1 MSTIYDNM
9 GNGSEDKS
17 ALDEVFGRSANKYE
31 EPVVIK
37 NAGPEMPVQEVI
49 ETSPSDLREYRQQI
63 DTAKK
68 ALNLVDD
75 VVLKSYLKRLDSMDI
90 ASMPEA
96 EGVDSCIVLFK
107 INRMVYEED
116 EFATDKFISAI
127 SSMSF
132 ADCSV
137 FLVIDGYRDKTDF
150 YLGVKN
156 NDPKRTT
163 ASVADTFKSSLVGQ
177 FPGIDIEDCSIVEK
191 GKKSSLQEQV
201 LRRISNASSLSSYVG
216 IPAFKDEDGKYDN
229 KNYVQGTEKLAQ
241 AMQGK
246 RYTAIILASNLTT
259 DVVTEIRNGYETIY
273 SQLSPMSTQQLAYS
287 TNESLANA
295 INRSKGVT
303 QGKTKTQTIGE
314 SYTNGTSNSHS
325 KSDSETK
332 KSKIAVGSSVLGG
345 FLAAVGTGLRITDA
359 GAAIGLPLMAAGGA
373 MSAFGAAGK
382 SKTSGTTDTY
392 GTSQSDTENRSMSD
406 AESHSETF
414 TDSLGKTATIGSSK
428 NYTLTIHNKHIE
440 ELMKRIDQEL
450 ERISMSESTG
460 LWSVASYFFSYDNDF
475 ASAESASTIFKS
487 IMQGEESGVETSAI
501 NSWIDNSQKMKMLT
515 NSVCHLSHPVFR
527 NNLTVN
533 GENIKVENSSLLSS
547 KELAMLL
554 SLPHK
559 SVPGFPV
566 VEHVS
571 LAKEVIRNNESLM
584 KREVS
589 LGCIFDLGKAYTENR
604 VKLDVKS
611 LTQHVF
617 VTGSTGCGKS
627 ETIYKLINET
637 KQVGTKFLVIEP
649 AKGEYKNVFG
659 DVNVFGTNPLIM
671 PLLRINP
678 FSFPAGVHVLEHIDR
693 LTEIFNVCWPM
704 YSAMPAVLKK
714 AMLDAYESCGWDLR
728 LSVNRLS
735 QGEDVYPSFLD
746 LFLSLEKVITESAY
760 SEEVKSNYSGAL
772 LTRVESLTNG
782 LNGEIFSVNELSN
795 MVLFDENCI
804 IDLSRVGSQET
815 KSLIMGILIMRLSE
829 YRMTGANTPNS
840 ALKHLTVLEEAHN
853 ILKRVSTEQSQEGS
867 NMAGKSV
874 EMITNAIA
882 EMRTYG
888 EGFVIVDQSPTS
900 VDKAAI
906 KNTNTKIVMRLPD
919 EDDRKVSGKAAGMN
933 DKQIDEIAKLP
944 TGVAV
949 VYQNDWVSPVLCKID
964 RMEDSRVI
972 FNEQKDSILEL
983 NSENDIKNIIE
994 FLLAG
999 QTENTQK
1006 AFDVIQI
1013 EKSVRAFYMP
1023 SKVRMALLDTIE
1035 EYKRNNNTSLWN
1047 SVSIYD
1053 LSSLLTDLLGIRKEF
1068 GKCVKQYYQSKE
1080 LNKKLTDLVK
1090 TRVPLD
1096 YVSCRY
1102 CLKCLFADFSLH
1114 SSANKKMAEEWLIN
1128 NSKWLNLIFDKD
1140 EYGI

>member
-68 ALNLVDD
+68 TLNLVDD

-96 EGVDSCIVLFK
+96 EGVDSSIVLFK

-163 ASVADTFKSSLVGQ
+163 ASVADTFKSSLMGQ

-303 QGKTKTQTIGE
+303 QGKTKTHTIGE
-314 SYTNGTSNSHS
+314 SHTNGTSNSHS

-345 FLAAVGTGLRITDA
+345 GLAAVGTGLTITGA
-359 GAAIGLPLMAAGGA
+359 GAAIGLPLMAACGA
-373 MSAFGAAGK
+373 MSAVGAAGK

-515 NSVCHLSHPVFR
+515 NSVCHLSHPVFW

-678 FSFPAGVHVLEHIDR
+678 FSFPTGVHVLEHIDR

-735 QGEDVYPSFLD
+735 RGEDVYPSFLD

-964 RMEDSRVI
+964 RMENSRVI

-983 NSENDIKNIIE
+983 NSENDINYIIE

-1006 AFDVIQI
+1006 AFDIIQI
-1013 EKSVRAFYMP
+1013 EKSVRAFNMP

-1035 EYKRNNNTSLWN
+1035 EYKKNNYISLWN

-1068 GKCVKQYYQSKE
+1068 EKCVRQYCQSKE

-1128 NSKWLNLIFDKD
+1128 NSK
-1140 EYGI
+1140 

>member
-17 ALDEVFGRSANKYE
+17 ALDEVFGRSADKYE
-31 EPVVIK
+31 EIK
-37 NAGPEMPVQEVI
+37 NAGSEMPVQQVI

-63 DTAKK
+63 DTAKN

-90 ASMPEA
+90 VSMPKA
-96 EGVDSCIVLFK
+96 EGVDYSIVLFK

-163 ASVADTFKSSLVGQ
+163 ASVADTFKSSLVEQ
-177 FPGIDIEDCSIVEK
+177 FPGIDIDDCSIVEK

-273 SQLSPMSTQQLAYS
+273 SQLSPMATQQLAYS

-303 QGKTKTQTIGE
+303 QGKTKTHTIGE
-314 SYTNGTSNSHS
+314 SHTNGTSSSHS

-332 KSKIAVGSSVLGG
+332 KSKTAVCCSVLGG
-345 FLAAVGTGLRITDA
+345 VLSAVGFGLMSTDA
-359 GAAIGLPLMAAGGA
+359 GAAIGMPLMAAGGA
-373 MSAFGAAGK
+373 MSAVGAAGK
-382 SKTSGTTDTY
+382 SKTTGTTDTY

-475 ASAESASTIFKS
+475 ASAESAATIFKS

-571 LAKEVIRNNESLM
+571 LAKEVIRNNESVI

-589 LGCIFDLGKAYTENR
+589 LGCIFDLGKAYTENH

-637 KQVGTKFLVIEP
+637 KQVGAKFLVIEP

-678 FSFPAGVHVLEHIDR
+678 FSFPTGVHVLEHIDR

-728 LSVNRLS
+728 LSINRLS
-735 QGEDVYPSFLD
+735 RGEDVYPSFLD

-983 NSENDIKNIIE
+983 NSKNDIKNIIE

-1006 AFDVIQI
+1006 AFDIIQI
-1013 EKSVRAFYMP
+1013 EKSVRAFNMP

-1035 EYKRNNNTSLWN
+1035 EYKKNNHISLWN

-1068 GKCVKQYYQSKE
+1068 EKCVRQYCQSKE

-1128 NSKWLNLIFDKD
+1128 NSK
-1140 EYGI
+1140 

>member
-1 MSTIYDNM
+1 
-9 GNGSEDKS
+9 
-17 ALDEVFGRSANKYE
+17 
-31 EPVVIK
+31 
-37 NAGPEMPVQEVI
+37 
-49 ETSPSDLREYRQQI
+49 
-63 DTAKK
+63 
-68 ALNLVDD
+68 
-75 VVLKSYLKRLDSMDI
+75 
-90 ASMPEA
+90 
-96 EGVDSCIVLFK
+96 
-107 INRMVYEED
+107 
-116 EFATDKFISAI
+116 
-127 SSMSF
+127 
-132 ADCSV
+132 
-137 FLVIDGYRDKTDF
+137 
-150 YLGVKN
+150 
-156 NDPKRTT
+156 
-163 ASVADTFKSSLVGQ
+163 
-177 FPGIDIEDCSIVEK
+177 
-191 GKKSSLQEQV
+191 
-201 LRRISNASSLSSYVG
+201 
-216 IPAFKDEDGKYDN
+216 
-229 KNYVQGTEKLAQ
+229 
-241 AMQGK
+241 
-246 RYTAIILASNLTT
+246 
-259 DVVTEIRNGYETIY
+259 
-273 SQLSPMSTQQLAYS
+273 
-287 TNESLANA
+287 
-295 INRSKGVT
+295 
-303 QGKTKTQTIGE
+303 
-314 SYTNGTSNSHS
+314 
-325 KSDSETK
+325 
-332 KSKIAVGSSVLGG
+332 
-345 FLAAVGTGLRITDA
+345 
-359 GAAIGLPLMAAGGA
+359 
-373 MSAFGAAGK
+373 
-382 SKTSGTTDTY
+382 
-392 GTSQSDTENRSMSD
+392 MSD

-515 NSVCHLSHPVFR
+515 NSVCRLSHPVFT

-533 GENIKVENSSLLSS
+533 GESIMVENSSLLSS

-571 LAKEVIRNNESLM
+571 LAKEVIRNNESVM

-589 LGCIFDLGKAYTENR
+589 LGCIFDLGKVHTENH

-627 ETIYKLINET
+627 ETIYKLISET
-637 KQVGTKFLVIEP
+637 KQVGAKFLVIEP

-678 FSFPAGVHVLEHIDR
+678 FSFPTGVHVLEHIDR

-735 QGEDVYPSFLD
+735 RGEDVYPSFLD

-760 SEEVKSNYSGAL
+760 SEEVKSNYLGAL

-964 RMEDSRVI
+964 RMENSRVI

-983 NSENDIKNIIE
+983 NSENDINYIIE

-1006 AFDVIQI
+1006 AFDIIQI
-1013 EKSVRAFYMP
+1013 EKSVRAFNMP
-1023 SKVRMALLDTIE
+1023 SKVRMALLYTIE
-1035 EYKRNNNTSLWN
+1035 EYKKNNHISLWN

-1068 GKCVKQYYQSKE
+1068 EKCVRQYCQSKE
-1080 LNKKLTDLVK
+1080 LNNKLTDLVK

-1128 NSKWLNLIFDKD
+1128 NSK
-1140 EYGI
+1140 

>member
-37 NAGPEMPVQEVI
+37 NAGPEMPVQKVI

-63 DTAKK
+63 DTAKN

-96 EGVDSCIVLFK
+96 EGVDSSIVLFK

-177 FPGIDIEDCSIVEK
+177 FPGIDIDDCSIVEK

-229 KNYVQGTEKLAQ
+229 KNYVQGTEKLAL

-273 SQLSPMSTQQLAYS
+273 SQLSPMATQQLAYS

-314 SYTNGTSNSHS
+314 SHTNGTSSSHS
-325 KSDSETK
+325 KSYSETK
-332 KSKIAVGSSVLGG
+332 KSKTAVGCSVLGG
-345 FLAAVGTGLRITDA
+345 VLSAVGFGLSAT
-359 GAAIGLPLMAAGGA
+359 GAAIGIPLMAAGGV
-373 MSAFGAAGK
+373 MSAVGAAGK

-392 GTSQSDTENRSMSD
+392 GTSQSDTKNRSMSD

-515 NSVCHLSHPVFR
+515 NSVCHLSHPVFW

-533 GENIKVENSSLLSS
+533 GENIKVENSSLLNS

-571 LAKEVIRNNESLM
+571 LAKEVIHNNEGLM

-678 FSFPAGVHVLEHIDR
+678 FSFPTGVHVLEHIDR

-728 LSVNRLS
+728 FSVNRLS
-735 QGEDVYPSFLD
+735 RGEDVYPSFLD

-840 ALKHLTVLEEAHN
+840 SLKHLTVLEEAHN

-964 RMEDSRVI
+964 RMENSRVI

-983 NSENDIKNIIE
+983 NSENDINYIIE

-1006 AFDVIQI
+1006 AFDIIQI
-1013 EKSVRAFYMP
+1013 KKSVRAFNMP

-1035 EYKRNNNTSLWN
+1035 EYKKNNHISLWN
-1047 SVSIYD
+1047 RVSIYD

-1068 GKCVKQYYQSKE
+1068 EKCVRQYCQSKE

-1090 TRVPLD
+1090 TRVTLD
-1096 YVSCRY
+1096 YVSCQY

-1128 NSKWLNLIFDKD
+1128 NSK
-1140 EYGI
+1140 

>member
-37 NAGPEMPVQEVI
+37 NAGSEMPVQKII

-63 DTAKK
+63 DAAKN

-75 VVLKSYLKRLDSMDI
+75 VVLKGYLKRLDSMDI

-96 EGVDSCIVLFK
+96 EGVDSSIVLFK

-177 FPGIDIEDCSIVEK
+177 FPGIDIDNCSIVEK
-191 GKKSSLQEQV
+191 GKKSSLQKQV

-314 SYTNGTSNSHS
+314 SHTNGTSNSHS

-345 FLAAVGTGLRITDA
+345 VLAVVGTGLTITGV

-373 MSAFGAAGK
+373 MSAVGAAGK

-475 ASAESASTIFKS
+475 ASSESAATIFKS

-501 NSWIDNSQKMKMLT
+501 NSWIENPNKVKMLT
-515 NSVCHLSHPVFR
+515 NSVCHLSHPVFC
-527 NNLTVN
+527 NNLTMS
-533 GENIKVENSSLLSS
+533 GENLKVENSSLLSS

-566 VEHVS
+566 VDHVS
-571 LAKEVIRNNESLM
+571 LAKEVIRNNENAT

-589 LGCIFDLGKAYTENR
+589 LGCIYDLGKLHTENH

-627 ETIYKLINET
+627 ETIYKMISEA
-637 KQVGTKFLVIEP
+637 KQVGAKFLVIEP

-678 FSFPAGVHVLEHIDR
+678 FSFPTGVHVLEHIDR

-949 VYQNDWVSPVLCKID
+949 VYQNDWVSPVSCKID

-1114 SSANKKMAEEWLIN
+1114 SFANKKMAEEWLIN
-1128 NSKWLNLIFDKD
+1128 NSK
-1140 EYGI
+1140 

>member
-37 NAGPEMPVQEVI
+37 NAGPEMPVQKVL
-49 ETSPSDLREYRQQI
+49 ETYPSDLCEYRQQI
-63 DTAKK
+63 DMAKN

-96 EGVDSCIVLFK
+96 EGVDYSIVLFK

-177 FPGIDIEDCSIVEK
+177 FPGIGIEDCSIVEK

-229 KNYVQGTEKLAQ
+229 KNYVQGTDKLAQ

-314 SYTNGTSNSHS
+314 SHTNGTSNSHS

-406 AESHSETF
+406 AKSHSETF

-501 NSWIDNSQKMKMLT
+501 NSWIDNSKKMKMLT

-571 LAKEVIRNNESLM
+571 LAKEVIRNNESVM

-589 LGCIFDLGKAYTENR
+589 LGCIFDLGKVHTENH

-627 ETIYKLINET
+627 ETIYKLISET
-637 KQVGTKFLVIEP
+637 KQVGAKFLVIEP

-678 FSFPAGVHVLEHIDR
+678 FSFPTGVHVLEHIDR

-735 QGEDVYPSFLD
+735 RGEDVYPSFLD

-1013 EKSVRAFYMP
+1013 EKSVRAFNMP

-1035 EYKRNNNTSLWN
+1035 EYKKNNHISLWD

-1068 GKCVKQYYQSKE
+1068 EKYVKQYYQSKE

-1096 YVSCRY
+1096 YVSFRY

-1114 SSANKKMAEEWLIN
+1114 TSANRKMAEEWLIN
-1128 NSKWLNLIFDKD
+1128 NSK
-1140 EYGI
+1140 

>member
-9 GNGSEDKS
+9 GSGSEDKS
-17 ALDEVFGRSANKYE
+17 ALDEVFGHSANKYE

-37 NAGPEMPVQEVI
+37 NAGPEMPVQKVI

-63 DTAKK
+63 DTAKN

-75 VVLKSYLKRLDSMDI
+75 VVFKSYLKRLDSMDV

-96 EGVDSCIVLFK
+96 EGVDSSIVLFK

-150 YLGVKN
+150 YFGVKN

-177 FPGIDIEDCSIVEK
+177 FPGINIDDCSIVEK

-314 SYTNGTSNSHS
+314 SHTNGTSSSHS

-332 KSKIAVGSSVLGG
+332 KSKTAVGCSVLGG
-345 FLAAVGTGLRITDA
+345 VLSAVGFGLSATGA
-359 GAAIGLPLMAAGGA
+359 GAAIGIPLMAMAAGGA
-373 MSAFGAAGK
+373 MSAVGAAGK

-392 GTSQSDTENRSMSD
+392 GTSQSDTENRSTSD

-475 ASAESASTIFKS
+475 ASAESAATIFKS

-501 NSWIDNSQKMKMLT
+501 NSWIDNSQNVKMLT

-571 LAKEVIRNNESLM
+571 LAKEVIRNNESVM

-589 LGCIFDLGKAYTENR
+589 LGCIFDLGKVHTENH

-637 KQVGTKFLVIEP
+637 KQVGAKFLVIEP

-678 FSFPAGVHVLEHIDR
+678 FSFPTGVHVLEHIDR

-964 RMEDSRVI
+964 RMEGSRVI

-1013 EKSVRAFYMP
+1013 EKSVRAFNMP

-1035 EYKRNNNTSLWN
+1035 EYKKNNNISLWN

-1053 LSSLLTDLLGIRKEF
+1053 LSSLLTELLDIRKEF
-1068 GKCVKQYYQSKE
+1068 EKCVRQYSQSKE

-1128 NSKWLNLIFDKD
+1128 NSK
-1140 EYGI
+1140 

>member
-37 NAGPEMPVQEVI
+37 NAGPEMPVQKVL
-49 ETSPSDLREYRQQI
+49 ETSPSDLCEYRQQI
-63 DTAKK
+63 DMAKN

-96 EGVDSCIVLFK
+96 EGVDSSIVLFK

-177 FPGIDIEDCSIVEK
+177 FPGIDIDDCSIVEK

-314 SYTNGTSNSHS
+314 SHTNGTSNSHS

-345 FLAAVGTGLRITDA
+345 VLAAVGTGLTITGA

-373 MSAFGAAGK
+373 MSAVGAAGK

-406 AESHSETF
+406 AESHSETL

-515 NSVCHLSHPVFR
+515 NSVCHLSHPVFW

-547 KELAMLL
+547 KELAILL

-678 FSFPAGVHVLEHIDR
+678 FSFPTGVHVLEHIDR

-735 QGEDVYPSFLD
+735 RGEDVYPSFLD

-919 EDDRKVSGKAAGMN
+919 EDDRKVSAKAAGMN

-964 RMEDSRVI
+964 RMENSRVI

-983 NSENDIKNIIE
+983 NSENDINYIIE

-1006 AFDVIQI
+1006 AFDIIQI
-1013 EKSVRAFYMP
+1013 EKSVRAFNMP

-1035 EYKRNNNTSLWN
+1035 EYKKNNHISLWN

-1068 GKCVKQYYQSKE
+1068 EKCVRQYCQSKE

-1128 NSKWLNLIFDKD
+1128 NSK
-1140 EYGI
+1140 

>member
-9 GNGSEDKS
+9 GNGSENKS

-37 NAGPEMPVQEVI
+37 NAGPEMPVQKVI
-49 ETSPSDLREYRQQI
+49 ETSPSDLCEYRQQI
-63 DTAKK
+63 DTAKN

-96 EGVDSCIVLFK
+96 EGVDYSIVLFK

-116 EFATDKFISAI
+116 EFATEKFISAI

-177 FPGIDIEDCSIVEK
+177 FPGIDIDDCSIIEK

-201 LRRISNASSLSSYVG
+201 LRRLSNASSLSSYVG

-314 SYTNGTSNSHS
+314 SHTNGTSNSHS
-325 KSDSETK
+325 KSDSKTK

-345 FLAAVGTGLRITDA
+345 VLAAVGTGLTITGA

-373 MSAFGAAGK
+373 MSAVGAAGK

-515 NSVCHLSHPVFR
+515 NSVCHLSHPVFW

-678 FSFPAGVHVLEHIDR
+678 FSFPTGVHVLEHIDR

-735 QGEDVYPSFLD
+735 RGEDVYPSFLD

-949 VYQNDWVSPVLCKID
+949 VYQNDWVSPVLCRID
-964 RMEDSRVI
+964 RMENSRVI

-983 NSENDIKNIIE
+983 NSEDDINYIIE

-1006 AFDVIQI
+1006 AFDIIQI
-1013 EKSVRAFYMP
+1013 EKSVRAFNMP

-1035 EYKRNNNTSLWN
+1035 EYKKNNHISLWN
-1047 SVSIYD
+1047 RVSIYD

-1068 GKCVKQYYQSKE
+1068 EKCVKQYCQSKE

-1128 NSKWLNLIFDKD
+1128 NSK
-1140 EYGI
+1140 

>member
-17 ALDEVFGRSANKYE
+17 ALDEVFGRSADKYE
-31 EPVVIK
+31 EIK
-37 NAGPEMPVQEVI
+37 NAGPEMPVQKVI

-63 DTAKK
+63 DTAKN

-96 EGVDSCIVLFK
+96 EGVDYSIVLFK

-177 FPGIDIEDCSIVEK
+177 FPGIDIDDCSIVEK

-303 QGKTKTQTIGE
+303 QGKTKTHTIGE
-314 SYTNGTSNSHS
+314 SHTNGTSSSHS

-332 KSKIAVGSSVLGG
+332 KSKTAVCCSVLGG
-345 FLAAVGTGLRITDA
+345 VLSAVGFGLMSTDA
-359 GAAIGLPLMAAGGA
+359 GAAIGMPLMAAGGA
-373 MSAFGAAGK
+373 MSAVGAAGK
-382 SKTSGTTDTY
+382 SKTTGTTDTY

-475 ASAESASTIFKS
+475 ASAESAATIFKS

-571 LAKEVIRNNESLM
+571 LAKEVIRNNESVI

-589 LGCIFDLGKAYTENR
+589 LGCIFDLGKAYTENH

-637 KQVGTKFLVIEP
+637 KQVGAKFLVIEP

-678 FSFPAGVHVLEHIDR
+678 FSFPTGVHVLEHIDR

-728 LSVNRLS
+728 LSINRLS
-735 QGEDVYPSFLD
+735 RGEDVYPSFLD

-964 RMEDSRVI
+964 RMENSRVI

-983 NSENDIKNIIE
+983 NSENDINYIIE

-1006 AFDVIQI
+1006 AFDIIQI
-1013 EKSVRAFYMP
+1013 EKSVRAFNMP

-1035 EYKRNNNTSLWN
+1035 EYKKNNHISLWN

-1068 GKCVKQYYQSKE
+1068 EKCVRQYCQCKE

-1128 NSKWLNLIFDKD
+1128 NSK
-1140 EYGI
+1140 

>member
-37 NAGPEMPVQEVI
+37 NAGPEMPVQKVL
-49 ETSPSDLREYRQQI
+49 ETSPSDLCEYRQQI
-63 DTAKK
+63 DMAKN

-96 EGVDSCIVLFK
+96 EGVDSSIVLFK

-177 FPGIDIEDCSIVEK
+177 FPGIDIDDCSIVEK
-191 GKKSSLQEQV
+191 SKKSSLQEQV

-314 SYTNGTSNSHS
+314 SHTNGTSNSHS

-345 FLAAVGTGLRITDA
+345 VLAAVGTGLTITGA

-373 MSAFGAAGK
+373 MSAVGAAGK

-515 NSVCHLSHPVFR
+515 NSVCHLSHPVFW

-533 GENIKVENSSLLSS
+533 GENITVENSSLLSS

-678 FSFPAGVHVLEHIDR
+678 FSFPTGVHVLEHIDR

-735 QGEDVYPSFLD
+735 QSEDVYPSFLD

-782 LNGEIFSVNELSN
+782 LNGEIFSVNELSD

-919 EDDRKVSGKAAGMN
+919 EDDRKLSGKAAGMN

-964 RMEDSRVI
+964 RMENSRVI

-1035 EYKRNNNTSLWN
+1035 EYKKNNHISLWN

-1068 GKCVKQYYQSKE
+1068 EKCVRQYCQSKE

-1090 TRVPLD
+1090 TRVHLD

-1128 NSKWLNLIFDKD
+1128 NSK
-1140 EYGI
+1140 

>member
-37 NAGPEMPVQEVI
+37 NAGPEMPVQKVL
-49 ETSPSDLREYRQQI
+49 ETSPSDLCEYRQQI
-63 DTAKK
+63 DMAKN

-96 EGVDSCIVLFK
+96 EGVDSSIVLFK

-177 FPGIDIEDCSIVEK
+177 FPGIDIDDCSIVEK

-314 SYTNGTSNSHS
+314 SHTNGTSNSHS

-345 FLAAVGTGLRITDA
+345 VLAAVGTGLTITGA

-373 MSAFGAAGK
+373 MSAVGAAGK

-515 NSVCHLSHPVFR
+515 NSVCHLSHPVFW

-678 FSFPAGVHVLEHIDR
+678 FSFPTGVHVLEHIDR

-919 EDDRKVSGKAAGMN
+919 EDDRKLSGKAAGMN

-1006 AFDVIQI
+1006 AFDIIQI
-1013 EKSVRAFYMP
+1013 EKSVRAFNMP

-1035 EYKRNNNTSLWN
+1035 EYKKNNHISLWN

-1068 GKCVKQYYQSKE
+1068 EKCVRQYCQSKE

-1128 NSKWLNLIFDKD
+1128 NSK
-1140 EYGI
+1140 

>member
-37 NAGPEMPVQEVI
+37 NAGPEMPVQKVL
-49 ETSPSDLREYRQQI
+49 ETSPSDLCEYRQQI
-63 DTAKK
+63 DMAKN

-96 EGVDSCIVLFK
+96 EGVDSSIVLFK

-150 YLGVKN
+150 YMGVKN
-156 NDPKRTT
+156 NDSKRTT
-163 ASVADTFKSSLVGQ
+163 VSVADTFKSSLVGQ
-177 FPGIDIEDCSIVEK
+177 FPGIDIEDCSIIDR
-191 GKKSSLQEQV
+191 GKNSSLQEQV

-273 SQLSPMSTQQLAYS
+273 SQLSPMATQQLAYS

-314 SYTNGTSNSHS
+314 SHTNGTSSSHG

-332 KSKIAVGSSVLGG
+332 KSKTAVGCSVFGG
-345 FLAAVGTGLRITDA
+345 VLSAVGFGLSATGA
-359 GAAIGLPLMAAGGA
+359 GAAIGIPLMAAGGV
-373 MSAFGAAGK
+373 MSAVGATGK

-515 NSVCHLSHPVFR
+515 NSVCHLSHPVFW

-533 GENIKVENSSLLSS
+533 GENINVENSSLLSS

-678 FSFPAGVHVLEHIDR
+678 FSFPTGVHVLEHIDR

-735 QGEDVYPSFLD
+735 RGEDVYPSFLD

-829 YRMTGANTPNS
+829 YRMTGANTPNT

-919 EDDRKVSGKAAGMN
+919 EDDRKVSGQAAGMN

-949 VYQNDWVSPVLCKID
+949 VYQNDWVSPVLCKIE
-964 RMEDSRVI
+964 RMENSRVI

-983 NSENDIKNIIE
+983 NSENDINYIIE

-1006 AFDVIQI
+1006 AFDIIQI
-1013 EKSVRAFYMP
+1013 EKSVRAFNMP

-1035 EYKRNNNTSLWN
+1035 EYKKNNHISLWN

-1068 GKCVKQYYQSKE
+1068 EKCVRQYCQSKE

-1128 NSKWLNLIFDKD
+1128 NSK
-1140 EYGI
+1140 

>member
-17 ALDEVFGRSANKYE
+17 ALDEVFGRSADKYE
-31 EPVVIK
+31 EIK
-37 NAGPEMPVQEVI
+37 NAGPEMPVQKVI

-63 DTAKK
+63 DTAKN

-96 EGVDSCIVLFK
+96 EGVDYSIVLFK

-150 YLGVKN
+150 YFGVKN

-177 FPGIDIEDCSIVEK
+177 FPGIDIDDCSIVEK

-303 QGKTKTQTIGE
+303 QGKTKTHTIGE
-314 SYTNGTSNSHS
+314 SHTNGTSSSHS

-332 KSKIAVGSSVLGG
+332 KSKTAVGCSVLGG
-345 FLAAVGTGLRITDA
+345 VLSAVGLGLSATGA
-359 GAAIGLPLMAAGGA
+359 GAAIGIPLMAMAAGGA
-373 MSAFGAAGK
+373 MSAVGVAGK

-406 AESHSETF
+406 AESHSESF
-414 TDSLGKTATIGSSK
+414 TDSLGKTTTIGSGK
-428 NYTLTIHNKHIE
+428 NYTLTLHNKHIE
-440 ELMKRIDQEL
+440 ELMKRIDLEL

-475 ASAESASTIFKS
+475 ASAESAATIFKS

-501 NSWIDNSQKMKMLT
+501 NSWIDNSQKVKMLT
-515 NSVCHLSHPVFR
+515 NSVCRLSHPVFT

-533 GENIKVENSSLLSS
+533 GESIIVENSSLLCS

-678 FSFPAGVHVLEHIDR
+678 FSFPTGVHVLEHIDR

-735 QGEDVYPSFLD
+735 RGEDVYPSFLD

-999 QTENTQK
+999 QTENTKK
-1006 AFDVIQI
+1006 AFDIIQI
-1013 EKSVRAFYMP
+1013 EKSVRAFNMP

-1035 EYKRNNNTSLWN
+1035 EYKKNNHISLWN

-1068 GKCVKQYYQSKE
+1068 EKCVRQYCQSKE

-1128 NSKWLNLIFDKD
+1128 NSK
-1140 EYGI
+1140 

>member
-37 NAGPEMPVQEVI
+37 NAGPEMPVQKVI

-63 DTAKK
+63 DTAKN

-177 FPGIDIEDCSIVEK
+177 FPGIDIDDCSIVEK

-201 LRRISNASSLSSYVG
+201 LRRMSNASSLSSYVG

-273 SQLSPMSTQQLAYS
+273 SQLSPMATQQLAYS

-314 SYTNGTSNSHS
+314 SHTNGTSSSHS

-332 KSKIAVGSSVLGG
+332 KSKTAVGCSVLGG
-345 FLAAVGTGLRITDA
+345 VLSAVGLGLSATGA
-359 GAAIGLPLMAAGGA
+359 GAAIGIPLMAAGGA
-373 MSAFGAAGK
+373 MSAVGATGK

-406 AESHSETF
+406 AESHSETL

-475 ASAESASTIFKS
+475 ASAESAATIFKS

-501 NSWIDNSQKMKMLT
+501 NSWIDNSQNMKMLT
-515 NSVCHLSHPVFR
+515 NSVCHLSHPVFW

-554 SLPHK
+554 SMPHK

-604 VKLDVKS
+604 VKLNVKS

-678 FSFPAGVHVLEHIDR
+678 FSFPTGVHVLEHIDR

-735 QGEDVYPSFLD
+735 RGEDVYPSFLD

-840 ALKHLTVLEEAHN
+840 ALKHLIVLEEAHN

-964 RMEDSRVI
+964 RMENSRVI

-1013 EKSVRAFYMP
+1013 EKSVRAFNMP

-1035 EYKRNNNTSLWN
+1035 EYKNNNNISLWN

-1053 LSSLLTDLLGIRKEF
+1053 LSSLLTDLLDIRKEF
-1068 GKCVKQYYQSKE
+1068 EKCVRQYCQSKE

-1114 SSANKKMAEEWLIN
+1114 SSTNKKMAEEWLIN
-1128 NSKWLNLIFDKD
+1128 NSK
-1140 EYGI
+1140 

>member
-17 ALDEVFGRSANKYE
+17 ALDEVFGCSANKYE

-37 NAGPEMPVQEVI
+37 NAGPEMPVQKVL
-49 ETSPSDLREYRQQI
+49 ETSPSDLCEYRQQI
-63 DTAKK
+63 DMAKN

-96 EGVDSCIVLFK
+96 EGVDSSIVLFK

-150 YLGVKN
+150 YMGVKN
-156 NDPKRTT
+156 NDSKRTT
-163 ASVADTFKSSLVGQ
+163 VSVADTFKSSLVGQ
-177 FPGIDIEDCSIVEK
+177 FPGIDIEDCSIIDR
-191 GKKSSLQEQV
+191 GKNSSLQEQV

-273 SQLSPMSTQQLAYS
+273 SQLSPMATQQLAYS

-314 SYTNGTSNSHS
+314 SHTNGTSSSHG

-332 KSKIAVGSSVLGG
+332 KSKTAVGCSVLGG
-345 FLAAVGTGLRITDA
+345 VLSAVGLGLSATGA
-359 GAAIGLPLMAAGGA
+359 GTAIGIPPMAAGGV
-373 MSAFGAAGK
+373 MSAVGATGK

-515 NSVCHLSHPVFR
+515 NSVCHLSHPVFW

-533 GENIKVENSSLLSS
+533 SENIKVENSSLLSS

-678 FSFPAGVHVLEHIDR
+678 FSFPTGVHVLEHIDR

-735 QGEDVYPSFLD
+735 RGEDVYPSFLD

-964 RMEDSRVI
+964 RMENSRVI

-983 NSENDIKNIIE
+983 NSENDINYIIE

-1006 AFDVIQI
+1006 AFDIIQI
-1013 EKSVRAFYMP
+1013 EKSVRAFNMP

-1035 EYKRNNNTSLWN
+1035 EYKKNNHISLWN

-1068 GKCVKQYYQSKE
+1068 EKCVRQYCQSKE

-1128 NSKWLNLIFDKD
+1128 NSK
-1140 EYGI
+1140 

>member
-37 NAGPEMPVQEVI
+37 NAGPEMPVQKVL
-49 ETSPSDLREYRQQI
+49 ETSPSDLCEYRQQI
-63 DTAKK
+63 DMAKN

-96 EGVDSCIVLFK
+96 EGVDSSIVLFK

-177 FPGIDIEDCSIVEK
+177 FPGIDIDDCSIVEK

-314 SYTNGTSNSHS
+314 SHTNGTSNSHS

-345 FLAAVGTGLRITDA
+345 VLAAVGTGLTITGA

-373 MSAFGAAGK
+373 MSAVGAAGK

-515 NSVCHLSHPVFR
+515 NSVCHLSHPVFW

-533 GENIKVENSSLLSS
+533 GENITVENSSLLSS

-678 FSFPAGVHVLEHIDR
+678 FSFPTGVHVLEHIDR

-735 QGEDVYPSFLD
+735 QSEDVYPSFLD

-919 EDDRKVSGKAAGMN
+919 EDDRKLSGKAAGMN

-964 RMEDSRVI
+964 RMENSRVI

-1035 EYKRNNNTSLWN
+1035 EYKKNNHISLWN

-1068 GKCVKQYYQSKE
+1068 EKCVRQYCQSKE

-1090 TRVPLD
+1090 TRVHLD

-1128 NSKWLNLIFDKD
+1128 NSK
-1140 EYGI
+1140 

>member
-37 NAGPEMPVQEVI
+37 NAGPEMPVQKVL
-49 ETSPSDLREYRQQI
+49 ETSPSDLCEYRQQI
-63 DTAKK
+63 DMAKN

-96 EGVDSCIVLFK
+96 EGVDSSIVLFK

-150 YLGVKN
+150 YMGVKN
-156 NDPKRTT
+156 NDSKRTT
-163 ASVADTFKSSLVGQ
+163 VSVADTFKSSLVGQ
-177 FPGIDIEDCSIVEK
+177 FPGIDIEDCSIIDR
-191 GKKSSLQEQV
+191 GKNSSLQEQV

-273 SQLSPMSTQQLAYS
+273 SQLSPMATQQLAYS

-314 SYTNGTSNSHS
+314 SHTNGTSSSHG

-332 KSKIAVGSSVLGG
+332 KSKTAVGCSVLGG
-345 FLAAVGTGLRITDA
+345 VLSAVGFGLSATGA
-359 GAAIGLPLMAAGGA
+359 GAAIGIPLMAAGGV
-373 MSAFGAAGK
+373 MSAVGATGK

-515 NSVCHLSHPVFR
+515 NSVCHLSHPVFW

-678 FSFPAGVHVLEHIDR
+678 FSFPTGVHVLEHIDR

-735 QGEDVYPSFLD
+735 RGEDVYPSFLD

-949 VYQNDWVSPVLCKID
+949 VYQNDWVSPVLCKIE
-964 RMEDSRVI
+964 RMENSRVI

-983 NSENDIKNIIE
+983 NSENDINYIIE

-999 QTENTQK
+999 QTENTPK
-1006 AFDVIQI
+1006 AFDIIQI
-1013 EKSVRAFYMP
+1013 EKSVRAFNMP

-1035 EYKRNNNTSLWN
+1035 EYKKNNHISLWN

-1068 GKCVKQYYQSKE
+1068 EKCVRQYCQSKE

-1114 SSANKKMAEEWLIN
+1114 SSANKKWLKN
-1128 NSKWLNLIFDKD
+1128 GL
-1140 EYGI
+1140 

>member
-37 NAGPEMPVQEVI
+37 NAGPEMPVQKVI

-63 DTAKK
+63 DTAKN

-177 FPGIDIEDCSIVEK
+177 FPGIDIDDCSIVEK

-273 SQLSPMSTQQLAYS
+273 SQLSPMATQQLAYS

-314 SYTNGTSNSHS
+314 SHTNGTSSSHS

-332 KSKIAVGSSVLGG
+332 KSKTAVGCSVLGG
-345 FLAAVGTGLRITDA
+345 VLSAVGLGLSAT
-359 GAAIGLPLMAAGGA
+359 GAAIGIPLMAAGST
-373 MSAFGAAGK
+373 MSAVGATGK

-392 GTSQSDTENRSMSD
+392 GTSQSDTENRSMFD
-406 AESHSETF
+406 AESHSETL

-475 ASAESASTIFKS
+475 ASAESAATIFKS

-501 NSWIDNSQKMKMLT
+501 NSWIDNSQNMKMLT
-515 NSVCHLSHPVFR
+515 NSVCHLSHPVFW

-554 SLPHK
+554 SMPHK

-604 VKLDVKS
+604 VKLNVKS

-678 FSFPAGVHVLEHIDR
+678 FSFPTGVHVLEHIDR

-735 QGEDVYPSFLD
+735 RGEDVYPSFLD

-964 RMEDSRVI
+964 RMENSRVI

-983 NSENDIKNIIE
+983 NSENDINYIIE
-994 FLLAG
+994 FLLTG

-1006 AFDVIQI
+1006 AFDIIQI
-1013 EKSVRAFYMP
+1013 EKSVRAFNMP

-1035 EYKRNNNTSLWN
+1035 EYKKNNHISLWN

-1068 GKCVKQYYQSKE
+1068 EKCVRQYCQSKE

-1114 SSANKKMAEEWLIN
+1114 SSTNKKMAEEWLIN
-1128 NSKWLNLIFDKD
+1128 NSK
-1140 EYGI
+1140 

>member
-9 GNGSEDKS
+9 GNDSEDKS

-37 NAGPEMPVQEVI
+37 NAGPEMPVQKVL
-49 ETSPSDLREYRQQI
+49 ETSPSDLCEYRQQI
-63 DTAKK
+63 DMAKN

-96 EGVDSCIVLFK
+96 EGVDSSIVLFK

-163 ASVADTFKSSLVGQ
+163 ASVADTFKSSLMGQ

-314 SYTNGTSNSHS
+314 SHTNGTSNSHS

-345 FLAAVGTGLRITDA
+345 VLAAVGTGLTITGA

-373 MSAFGAAGK
+373 MSAVGAAGK

-515 NSVCHLSHPVFR
+515 NSVCHLSHPVFW

-678 FSFPAGVHVLEHIDR
+678 FSFPTGVHVLEHIDR

-735 QGEDVYPSFLD
+735 RGEDVYPSFLD

-964 RMEDSRVI
+964 RMENSRVI

-983 NSENDIKNIIE
+983 NSENDINYIIE

-1006 AFDVIQI
+1006 AFDIIQI
-1013 EKSVRAFYMP
+1013 EKSVRAFNMP

-1035 EYKRNNNTSLWN
+1035 EYKKNNYISLWN

-1068 GKCVKQYYQSKE
+1068 EKCIRQYCQSKE

-1128 NSKWLNLIFDKD
+1128 NSK
-1140 EYGI
+1140 

>member
-37 NAGPEMPVQEVI
+37 NAGPEMPVQKVI

-63 DTAKK
+63 DTAKN

-96 EGVDSCIVLFK
+96 EDVDSSIVLFK

-150 YLGVKN
+150 YMGVKN
-156 NDPKRTT
+156 NDSKRTT
-163 ASVADTFKSSLVGQ
+163 VSVADTFKSSLVGQ
-177 FPGIDIEDCSIVEK
+177 FPGIDIEDCSIIDR
-191 GKKSSLQEQV
+191 GKNSSLQEQV

-216 IPAFKDEDGKYDN
+216 IPAFKAEDGKYDN

-273 SQLSPMSTQQLAYS
+273 SQLSPMATQQLAYS

-314 SYTNGTSNSHS
+314 SHTNGTSSSHG

-332 KSKIAVGSSVLGG
+332 KCKTAVGCSVLGG
-345 FLAAVGTGLRITDA
+345 VLSAVGLGLSATGA
-359 GAAIGLPLMAAGGA
+359 GTAIGIPLMAAGGV
-373 MSAFGAAGK
+373 MSAVGATGK

-515 NSVCHLSHPVFR
+515 NSVCHLSHPVFW

-533 GENIKVENSSLLSS
+533 SENIKVENSSLLSS

-678 FSFPAGVHVLEHIDR
+678 FSFPTGVHVLEHIDR

-735 QGEDVYPSFLD
+735 RGEDVYPSFLD

-964 RMEDSRVI
+964 RMENSRVI

-983 NSENDIKNIIE
+983 NSENDINYIIE

-1006 AFDVIQI
+1006 AFDIIQI
-1013 EKSVRAFYMP
+1013 EKSVRAFNMP

-1035 EYKRNNNTSLWN
+1035 EYKKNNHISLWN

-1068 GKCVKQYYQSKE
+1068 EKCVRQYCQSKE

-1128 NSKWLNLIFDKD
+1128 NSK
-1140 EYGI
+1140 

>member
-37 NAGPEMPVQEVI
+37 NADPEMPVQKVI

-63 DTAKK
+63 DTAKN

-96 EGVDSCIVLFK
+96 EGVDSSIVLFK

-177 FPGIDIEDCSIVEK
+177 FPGIDIDDCSIVEK

-314 SYTNGTSNSHS
+314 SHTNGTSNSHS

-345 FLAAVGTGLRITDA
+345 VLAAVGTGLTITGA

-373 MSAFGAAGK
+373 MSAVGAAGK

-515 NSVCHLSHPVFR
+515 NSVCHLSHPVFW

-571 LAKEVIRNNESLM
+571 LAKEVIHNNEGLM

-678 FSFPAGVHVLEHIDR
+678 FSFPTGVHVLEHIDR

-728 LSVNRLS
+728 FSVNRLS
-735 QGEDVYPSFLD
+735 RGEDVYPSFLD

-964 RMEDSRVI
+964 RMENSRVI

-983 NSENDIKNIIE
+983 NSENDINYIIE

-1006 AFDVIQI
+1006 AFDIIQI
-1013 EKSVRAFYMP
+1013 KKSVRAFNMP

-1035 EYKRNNNTSLWN
+1035 EYKKNNHISLWN

-1068 GKCVKQYYQSKE
+1068 EKCVRQYCQSKE

-1090 TRVPLD
+1090 TRVTLD

-1128 NSKWLNLIFDKD
+1128 NSK
-1140 EYGI
+1140 

>member
-37 NAGPEMPVQEVI
+37 NAGPEMPVQKVL
-49 ETSPSDLREYRQQI
+49 ETSPSDLCEYRQQI
-63 DTAKK
+63 DMAKN

-96 EGVDSCIVLFK
+96 EGVDSSIVLFK

-150 YLGVKN
+150 YMGVKN
-156 NDPKRTT
+156 NDSKRTT
-163 ASVADTFKSSLVGQ
+163 VSVADTFKSSLVGQ
-177 FPGIDIEDCSIVEK
+177 FPGIDIEDCSIIDR
-191 GKKSSLQEQV
+191 GKNSSLQEQV

-273 SQLSPMSTQQLAYS
+273 SQLSPMATQQLAYS

-314 SYTNGTSNSHS
+314 SHTNGTSSSHG

-332 KSKIAVGSSVLGG
+332 KSKTAVGCSVLGG
-345 FLAAVGTGLRITDA
+345 VLSAVGFGLSATGA
-359 GAAIGLPLMAAGGA
+359 GAAIGIPLMAAGGV
-373 MSAFGAAGK
+373 MSAVGATGK

-414 TDSLGKTATIGSSK
+414 TDSLGKTVTIGSSK

-515 NSVCHLSHPVFR
+515 NSVCHLSHPIFW

-533 GENIKVENSSLLSS
+533 GENINVENSSLLSS

-571 LAKEVIRNNESLM
+571 LAKEVIRNNESMM

-678 FSFPAGVHVLEHIDR
+678 FSFPTGVHVLEHIDR

-735 QGEDVYPSFLD
+735 RGEDVYPSFLD

-949 VYQNDWVSPVLCKID
+949 VYQNDWVSPVLCKIE
-964 RMEDSRVI
+964 RMENSRVI

-983 NSENDIKNIIE
+983 NSENDINYIIE

-1006 AFDVIQI
+1006 AFDIIQI
-1013 EKSVRAFYMP
+1013 EKSVRAFNMP

-1035 EYKRNNNTSLWN
+1035 EYKKNNHISLWN

-1068 GKCVKQYYQSKE
+1068 EKCVRQYCQSKE

-1128 NSKWLNLIFDKD
+1128 NSK
-1140 EYGI
+1140 

>member
-37 NAGPEMPVQEVI
+37 NAGPEMPVQKVL
-49 ETSPSDLREYRQQI
+49 ETSPSDLCEYRQQI
-63 DTAKK
+63 DMAKN

-96 EGVDSCIVLFK
+96 EGVDSSIVLFK

-150 YLGVKN
+150 YMGVKN
-156 NDPKRTT
+156 NDSKRTT
-163 ASVADTFKSSLVGQ
+163 VSVADTFKSSLVGQ
-177 FPGIDIEDCSIVEK
+177 FPGIDIEDCSIIDR
-191 GKKSSLQEQV
+191 GKNSSLQEQV

-273 SQLSPMSTQQLAYS
+273 SQLSPMATQQLAYS

-314 SYTNGTSNSHS
+314 SHTNGTSSSHG

-332 KSKIAVGSSVLGG
+332 KSKTAVGCSVLGG
-345 FLAAVGTGLRITDA
+345 VLSAVGFGLSATGA
-359 GAAIGLPLMAAGGA
+359 GAAIGIPLMAAGGL
-373 MSAFGAAGK
+373 MSAVGATGK

-515 NSVCHLSHPVFR
+515 NSVCHLSHPVFW

-589 LGCIFDLGKAYTENR
+589 LGCIFDLGKAYIENR

-678 FSFPAGVHVLEHIDR
+678 FSFPTGVHVLEHIDR

-919 EDDRKVSGKAAGMN
+919 EDDRKVSGKAAGMS

-1047 SVSIYD
+1047 SVSIYS

-1114 SSANKKMAEEWLIN
+1114 SSTNKKMAEEWLIN
-1128 NSKWLNLIFDKD
+1128 NSK
-1140 EYGI
+1140 

>member
-17 ALDEVFGRSANKYE
+17 ALDEVFGRSADKYE
-31 EPVVIK
+31 EIK
-37 NAGPEMPVQEVI
+37 NAGPEMPVQQVI

-63 DTAKK
+63 DTAKN

-90 ASMPEA
+90 VSMPKA
-96 EGVDSCIVLFK
+96 EGVDYSIVLFK

-177 FPGIDIEDCSIVEK
+177 FPGINIDDCSIVEK

-273 SQLSPMSTQQLAYS
+273 SQLSPMATQQLAYS

-303 QGKTKTQTIGE
+303 QGKTKTHTIGE
-314 SYTNGTSNSHS
+314 SHTNGTSSSHS

-332 KSKIAVGSSVLGG
+332 KSKTAVCCSVLGG
-345 FLAAVGTGLRITDA
+345 VLSAVGFGLMSTGA
-359 GAAIGLPLMAAGGA
+359 GAAIGMPLMAAGGA
-373 MSAFGAAGK
+373 MSAVGAAGK
-382 SKTSGTTDTY
+382 SKTTGTTDTY
-392 GTSQSDTENRSMSD
+392 GTSQSDTENRSMSN

-414 TDSLGKTATIGSSK
+414 TDSLGKTTTIGSGK
-428 NYTLTIHNKHIE
+428 NYTLTLHNKHIE
-440 ELMKRIDQEL
+440 ELMKRIDLEL

-515 NSVCHLSHPVFR
+515 NSVCHLSHPVFW

-678 FSFPAGVHVLEHIDR
+678 FSFPTGVHVLEHIDR

-735 QGEDVYPSFLD
+735 RGEDVYPSFLD

-888 EGFVIVDQSPTS
+888 EGFIIVDQSPTS

-964 RMEDSRVI
+964 RMENSRVI

-983 NSENDIKNIIE
+983 NSENDINYIIE

-1006 AFDVIQI
+1006 AFDIIQI
-1013 EKSVRAFYMP
+1013 EKSVRAFNMP

-1035 EYKRNNNTSLWN
+1035 EYKKNNHISLWN

-1068 GKCVKQYYQSKE
+1068 EKCVRQYCQSKE

-1090 TRVPLD
+1090 SRVPLD

-1128 NSKWLNLIFDKD
+1128 NSK
-1140 EYGI
+1140 

>member
-9 GNGSEDKS
+9 SNGSEDKS

-37 NAGPEMPVQEVI
+37 NAGPEMPVQKVL
-49 ETSPSDLREYRQQI
+49 ETSPSDLCEYRQQI
-63 DTAKK
+63 DMAKN

-96 EGVDSCIVLFK
+96 EGVDSSIVLFK

-177 FPGIDIEDCSIVEK
+177 FPGIDIEDCSIIDR
-191 GKKSSLQEQV
+191 GKNSSLQEQV

-273 SQLSPMSTQQLAYS
+273 SQLSPMATQQLAYS

-314 SYTNGTSNSHS
+314 SHTNGTSSSHG

-332 KSKIAVGSSVLGG
+332 KSKTAVGCSVLGG
-345 FLAAVGTGLRITDA
+345 VLSAVGFGLSATGA
-359 GAAIGLPLMAAGGA
+359 GAAIGIPLMATGGV
-373 MSAFGAAGK
+373 MSAVGATGK

-515 NSVCHLSHPVFR
+515 NSVCHLSHPVFW

-604 VKLDVKS
+604 VKLNVKS

-627 ETIYKLINET
+627 ETIYKLINEI

-678 FSFPAGVHVLEHIDR
+678 FSFPTGVHVLEHIDR

-735 QGEDVYPSFLD
+735 RGEDVYPSFLD

-964 RMEDSRVI
+964 RMENSRVI

-983 NSENDIKNIIE
+983 NSENDINYIIE

-1006 AFDVIQI
+1006 AFDIIQI
-1013 EKSVRAFYMP
+1013 EKSVRAFNMP

-1035 EYKRNNNTSLWN
+1035 EYKKNNYISLWN

-1068 GKCVKQYYQSKE
+1068 EKCVRQYCQSKE

-1128 NSKWLNLIFDKD
+1128 NSK
-1140 EYGI
+1140 

>member
-37 NAGPEMPVQEVI
+37 NAGPEMSVQKVI

-63 DTAKK
+63 DTAKN

-96 EGVDSCIVLFK
+96 EGVDSSIVLFK

-163 ASVADTFKSSLVGQ
+163 ASVADTFKSSLMGQ

-314 SYTNGTSNSHS
+314 SHTNGTSNSHS

-345 FLAAVGTGLRITDA
+345 VLAAVGTGLTITGA

-373 MSAFGAAGK
+373 MSAVGAAGK

-515 NSVCHLSHPVFR
+515 NSVCHLSHPVFW

-678 FSFPAGVHVLEHIDR
+678 FSFPTGVHVLEHIDR

-735 QGEDVYPSFLD
+735 RGEDVYPSFLD

-795 MVLFDENCI
+795 IVLFDENCI

-964 RMEDSRVI
+964 RMENSRVI

-983 NSENDIKNIIE
+983 NSENDINYIIE

-1006 AFDVIQI
+1006 AFDIIQI
-1013 EKSVRAFYMP
+1013 EKSVRAFNMP

-1035 EYKRNNNTSLWN
+1035 EYKKNNYISLWN

-1068 GKCVKQYYQSKE
+1068 EKCVRQYCQSKE

-1128 NSKWLNLIFDKD
+1128 NSK
-1140 EYGI
+1140 

>member
-37 NAGPEMPVQEVI
+37 NAGPEMPVQKVL
-49 ETSPSDLREYRQQI
+49 ETSPSDLCEYRQQI
-63 DTAKK
+63 DMAKN

-96 EGVDSCIVLFK
+96 EGVDSSIVLFK

-177 FPGIDIEDCSIVEK
+177 FPGIDIDDCSIVEK

-314 SYTNGTSNSHS
+314 SHTNGTSNSHS

-345 FLAAVGTGLRITDA
+345 VLAAVGTGLTITGA

-373 MSAFGAAGK
+373 MSAVGAAGK

-515 NSVCHLSHPVFR
+515 NSVCHLSHPVFW

-589 LGCIFDLGKAYTENR
+589 LGCIFDLGKAYIENR

-678 FSFPAGVHVLEHIDR
+678 FSFPTGVHVLEHIDR

-964 RMEDSRVI
+964 RMENSRVI

-983 NSENDIKNIIE
+983 NSENDINYIIE

-1006 AFDVIQI
+1006 AFDIIQI
-1013 EKSVRAFYMP
+1013 EKSVRAFNMP

-1035 EYKRNNNTSLWN
+1035 EYKKNNHISLWN

-1068 GKCVKQYYQSKE
+1068 EKCVRQYCQSKE

-1090 TRVPLD
+1090 TRVTLD

-1128 NSKWLNLIFDKD
+1128 NSK
-1140 EYGI
+1140 

>member
-68 ALNLVDD
+68 TLNLVDD

-96 EGVDSCIVLFK
+96 EGVGSSIVLFK

-116 EFATDKFISAI
+116 EFVTDKFISAI

-177 FPGIDIEDCSIVEK
+177 FPGIDIENCSIVEK

-314 SYTNGTSNSHS
+314 SHTNGTSNSHS

-332 KSKIAVGSSVLGG
+332 KSKTAVGCSVLGG
-345 FLAAVGTGLRITDA
+345 VLSVVGLGLSATGA
-359 GAAIGLPLMAAGGA
+359 GAAIGIPLMAAGGA
-373 MSAFGAAGK
+373 MSAVGATGK

-475 ASAESASTIFKS
+475 ASAESAATIFKS

-678 FSFPAGVHVLEHIDR
+678 FSFPTGVHVLEHIDR

-735 QGEDVYPSFLD
+735 RGEDVYPSFLD

-964 RMEDSRVI
+964 RMENSRVI

-983 NSENDIKNIIE
+983 NSENDINYIIE

-999 QTENTQK
+999 QTENTPK
-1006 AFDVIQI
+1006 AFDIIQI
-1013 EKSVRAFYMP
+1013 EKSVRAFNMP

-1035 EYKRNNNTSLWN
+1035 EYKKNNHISLWN

-1068 GKCVKQYYQSKE
+1068 EKCVRQYCQSKE

-1090 TRVPLD
+1090 ARVPLD

-1128 NSKWLNLIFDKD
+1128 NSK
-1140 EYGI
+1140 

>member
-31 EPVVIK
+31 ELVVIK
-37 NAGPEMPVQEVI
+37 NAGPEMPVQKVI
-49 ETSPSDLREYRQQI
+49 ETSPSDLCEYRQQI
-63 DTAKK
+63 DMAKN

-96 EGVDSCIVLFK
+96 EGVDSSIVLFK

-150 YLGVKN
+150 YMGVKN
-156 NDPKRTT
+156 NDSKRTT
-163 ASVADTFKSSLVGQ
+163 VSVADTFKSSLVGQ
-177 FPGIDIEDCSIVEK
+177 FPGIDIEDCSIIDR
-191 GKKSSLQEQV
+191 GKNSSLQEQV

-314 SYTNGTSNSHS
+314 SHTNGTSNSHS

-345 FLAAVGTGLRITDA
+345 FLAAVGTGLRITGA

-515 NSVCHLSHPVFR
+515 NSVCHLSHPVFW

-637 KQVGTKFLVIEP
+637 RQVGTKFLVIEP

-671 PLLRINP
+671 PLLHINP

-964 RMEDSRVI
+964 RMENSRVI

-983 NSENDIKNIIE
+983 NSENDINYIIE

-1006 AFDVIQI
+1006 TFDIIQI
-1013 EKSVRAFYMP
+1013 EKSVRAFNMP

-1035 EYKRNNNTSLWN
+1035 EYKKNNHISLWN

-1068 GKCVKQYYQSKE
+1068 EKCVRQYCQSKE

-1128 NSKWLNLIFDKD
+1128 NSK
-1140 EYGI
+1140 

>member
-37 NAGPEMPVQEVI
+37 NAGPEMPVQKVI
-49 ETSPSDLREYRQQI
+49 ETSPSDLCEYRQQI
-63 DTAKK
+63 DMAKN

-96 EGVDSCIVLFK
+96 EGVDSSIVLFK

-150 YLGVKN
+150 YMGVKN
-156 NDPKRTT
+156 NDSKRTT
-163 ASVADTFKSSLVGQ
+163 VSVADTFKSSLVGQ
-177 FPGIDIEDCSIVEK
+177 FPGIDIEDCSIIDR
-191 GKKSSLQEQV
+191 GKNSSLQEQV

-273 SQLSPMSTQQLAYS
+273 SQLSPMATQQLAYS

-314 SYTNGTSNSHS
+314 SHTNGTSSLHG

-332 KSKIAVGSSVLGG
+332 KSKTAVGCSVLGG
-345 FLAAVGTGLRITDA
+345 MLSAVGFGLSATGA
-359 GAAIGLPLMAAGGA
+359 GAAIGIPLMAAGGV
-373 MSAFGAAGK
+373 MSAVGATGK

-515 NSVCHLSHPVFR
+515 NSVCHLSHPVFW

-678 FSFPAGVHVLEHIDR
+678 FSFPTGVHVLEHIDR

-735 QGEDVYPSFLD
+735 RGEDVYPSFLD

-949 VYQNDWVSPVLCKID
+949 VYQNDWVSPVLCKIE
-964 RMEDSRVI
+964 RMENSRVI

-983 NSENDIKNIIE
+983 NSENDINYIIE

-1006 AFDVIQI
+1006 AFDIIQI
-1013 EKSVRAFYMP
+1013 EKSVRAFNMP

-1035 EYKRNNNTSLWN
+1035 EYKKNNHISLWN

-1068 GKCVKQYYQSKE
+1068 EKCVRQYCQSKE

-1128 NSKWLNLIFDKD
+1128 NSK
-1140 EYGI
+1140 

>member
-17 ALDEVFGRSANKYE
+17 ALDEVFGRSADKYE
-31 EPVVIK
+31 EIK
-37 NAGPEMPVQEVI
+37 NAGPEMPVQKVI

-63 DTAKK
+63 DTAKN

-96 EGVDSCIVLFK
+96 EGVDYSIVLFK

-127 SSMSF
+127 SSMAF

-150 YLGVKN
+150 YFGVKN

-177 FPGIDIEDCSIVEK
+177 FPGINIDDCSIVEK

-314 SYTNGTSNSHS
+314 SHTNGTSNSHS

-345 FLAAVGTGLRITDA
+345 VLAAVGTGLTITGA

-373 MSAFGAAGK
+373 MSAVGAAGK

-515 NSVCHLSHPVFR
+515 SSVCHLSHPVFR

-547 KELAMLL
+547 KELAILL

-678 FSFPAGVHVLEHIDR
+678 FSFPTGVHVLEHIDR

-964 RMEDSRVI
+964 RMENSRVI

-983 NSENDIKNIIE
+983 NSENDINYIIE

-1006 AFDVIQI
+1006 AFDIIQI
-1013 EKSVRAFYMP
+1013 EKSVRAFNMP

-1035 EYKRNNNTSLWN
+1035 EYKKNNHISLWN

-1068 GKCVKQYYQSKE
+1068 EKCVRQYCQSKE

-1128 NSKWLNLIFDKD
+1128 NSK
-1140 EYGI
+1140 

>member
-37 NAGPEMPVQEVI
+37 NAGPEMPVQKVI

-63 DTAKK
+63 DTAKN

-96 EGVDSCIVLFK
+96 EGVDSSIVLFK

-177 FPGIDIEDCSIVEK
+177 FPGIDIDDCSIVEK

-314 SYTNGTSNSHS
+314 SHTNGTSNSHS

-345 FLAAVGTGLRITDA
+345 VLAAVGTGLTITGA

-373 MSAFGAAGK
+373 MSAVGAAGK

-678 FSFPAGVHVLEHIDR
+678 FSFPTGVHVLEHIDR

-746 LFLSLEKVITESAY
+746 LFLSLDKVITESAY

-782 LNGEIFSVNELSN
+782 LNGEIFSVKELSN

-964 RMEDSRVI
+964 RMENSRVI

-983 NSENDIKNIIE
+983 NSENDINYILE

-1006 AFDVIQI
+1006 AFDIIQI
-1013 EKSVRAFYMP
+1013 EKSVRAFNMP

-1035 EYKRNNNTSLWN
+1035 EYKKNNHISLWN

-1068 GKCVKQYYQSKE
+1068 EKCVRQYCQSKE

-1128 NSKWLNLIFDKD
+1128 NSK
-1140 EYGI
+1140 

>member
-37 NAGPEMPVQEVI
+37 NAGPEMPVQKVI

-63 DTAKK
+63 DTAKN

-177 FPGIDIEDCSIVEK
+177 FPGIDIDDCSIVEK

-303 QGKTKTQTIGE
+303 QGKTKTQTVGE
-314 SYTNGTSNSHS
+314 SHTNGTSTSHS

-345 FLAAVGTGLRITDA
+345 FLAAVGTGLTITGA

-373 MSAFGAAGK
+373 MSAVGAAGK

-475 ASAESASTIFKS
+475 ASAESAATIFKS
-487 IMQGEESGVETSAI
+487 IMQGEESGVETSAV

-571 LAKEVIRNNESLM
+571 LAKEVIRNNESQM

-678 FSFPAGVHVLEHIDR
+678 FSFPTGVHVLEHIDR

-782 LNGEIFSVNELSN
+782 LNGEIFSVNELSD

-964 RMEDSRVI
+964 RMENSRVI

-983 NSENDIKNIIE
+983 NSENDINYIIE

-1006 AFDVIQI
+1006 AFDIIQI
-1013 EKSVRAFYMP
+1013 EKSVRAFNMP

-1035 EYKRNNNTSLWN
+1035 EYKKNNHISLWN

-1068 GKCVKQYYQSKE
+1068 EKCVRQYCQSKE

-1128 NSKWLNLIFDKD
+1128 NSK
-1140 EYGI
+1140 

>member
-37 NAGPEMPVQEVI
+37 NAGPEMPVQKVI

-63 DTAKK
+63 DTAKN

-96 EGVDSCIVLFK
+96 EGVDSSIVLFK

-177 FPGIDIEDCSIVEK
+177 FPGIDIDDCSIVEK

-303 QGKTKTQTIGE
+303 QGKTTTQTIGE
-314 SYTNGTSNSHS
+314 SHTNGTSNSHS

-345 FLAAVGTGLRITDA
+345 VLAAVGTGLTITGA

-373 MSAFGAAGK
+373 MSAVGAAGK

-515 NSVCHLSHPVFR
+515 NSVCHLSHPVFW

-678 FSFPAGVHVLEHIDR
+678 FSFPTGVHVLEHIDR

-964 RMEDSRVI
+964 RMENSRVI

-983 NSENDIKNIIE
+983 NSENDINYIIE

-1006 AFDVIQI
+1006 AFDIIQI
-1013 EKSVRAFYMP
+1013 EKSVRAFNMP

-1035 EYKRNNNTSLWN
+1035 EYKKNNHISLWN

-1068 GKCVKQYYQSKE
+1068 EKCVRQYCQSKE

-1128 NSKWLNLIFDKD
+1128 NSK
-1140 EYGI
+1140 

>member
-37 NAGPEMPVQEVI
+37 NAGPEMPVQKVL

-63 DTAKK
+63 DTAKN

-96 EGVDSCIVLFK
+96 EGVDSSIVLFK

-177 FPGIDIEDCSIVEK
+177 FPGIDIDDCSIVEK

-303 QGKTKTQTIGE
+303 QGKTKTHTIGE
-314 SYTNGTSNSHS
+314 SHTNGTSNSHS

-345 FLAAVGTGLRITDA
+345 VLAAVGTGLTITGA

-373 MSAFGAAGK
+373 MSAVGAAGK

-475 ASAESASTIFKS
+475 ASAESAATIFKS

-678 FSFPAGVHVLEHIDR
+678 FSFPTGVHVLEHIDR

-949 VYQNDWVSPVLCKID
+949 VYQNDWVSPILCKID
-964 RMEDSRVI
+964 RMENSRVI

-983 NSENDIKNIIE
+983 NSENDINYIIE

-1006 AFDVIQI
+1006 AFDIIQI
-1013 EKSVRAFYMP
+1013 EKSVRAFNMP

-1035 EYKRNNNTSLWN
+1035 EYKKNNHISLWN
-1047 SVSIYD
+1047 RVSIYD

-1068 GKCVKQYYQSKE
+1068 EKCVRQYCQSKE

-1128 NSKWLNLIFDKD
+1128 NSK
-1140 EYGI
+1140 

>member
-68 ALNLVDD
+68 TLNLVDD

-96 EGVDSCIVLFK
+96 EGVDSSIVLFK

-163 ASVADTFKSSLVGQ
+163 ASVADTFKSSLMGQ

-303 QGKTKTQTIGE
+303 QGKTKTHTIGE
-314 SYTNGTSNSHS
+314 SHTNGTSNSHS

-332 KSKIAVGSSVLGG
+332 KSKIAVGSRVLGG
-345 FLAAVGTGLRITDA
+345 VLAAVGTGLTITGA
-359 GAAIGLPLMAAGGA
+359 GAAIGLPLMAACGA
-373 MSAFGAAGK
+373 MSAVGAAGK

-515 NSVCHLSHPVFR
+515 NSVCHLSHPVFW

-678 FSFPAGVHVLEHIDR
+678 FSFPTGVHVLEHIDR

-735 QGEDVYPSFLD
+735 RGEDVYPSFLD

-964 RMEDSRVI
+964 RMENSRVI

-983 NSENDIKNIIE
+983 NSENDINYIIE

-1006 AFDVIQI
+1006 AFDIIQI
-1013 EKSVRAFYMP
+1013 EKSVRAFNMP

-1035 EYKRNNNTSLWN
+1035 EYKKNNYISLWN

-1068 GKCVKQYYQSKE
+1068 EKCVRQYCQSKE

-1128 NSKWLNLIFDKD
+1128 NSK
-1140 EYGI
+1140 

>member
-37 NAGPEMPVQEVI
+37 NAGPEMPVQKVL
-49 ETSPSDLREYRQQI
+49 ETSPSDLCEYRQQI
-63 DTAKK
+63 DMAKN

-96 EGVDSCIVLFK
+96 EGVDSSIVLFK

-177 FPGIDIEDCSIVEK
+177 FPGIDIDDCSIVEK

-229 KNYVQGTEKLAQ
+229 KNYVQGTEKLAL

-314 SYTNGTSNSHS
+314 SHTNGTSNSHS

-345 FLAAVGTGLRITDA
+345 VLAAVGTGLTITGA

-373 MSAFGAAGK
+373 MSAVGAAGK

-515 NSVCHLSHPVFR
+515 NSVCHLSHPVFW

-533 GENIKVENSSLLSS
+533 GENITVENSSLLSS

-678 FSFPAGVHVLEHIDR
+678 FSFPTGVHVLEHIDR

-964 RMEDSRVI
+964 RMENSRVI

-983 NSENDIKNIIE
+983 NSENDINYIIE

-1006 AFDVIQI
+1006 AFDIIQI
-1013 EKSVRAFYMP
+1013 KKSVRAFNMP

-1035 EYKRNNNTSLWN
+1035 EYKKNNHISLWN

-1068 GKCVKQYYQSKE
+1068 EKCVRQYCQSKE

-1114 SSANKKMAEEWLIN
+1114 SSANKKMAEDWLIN
-1128 NSKWLNLIFDKD
+1128 NTK
-1140 EYGI
+1140 

>member
-37 NAGPEMPVQEVI
+37 NAGSEMPVQKVI

-63 DTAKK
+63 DAAKN

-96 EGVDSCIVLFK
+96 EGVDSSIVLFK
-107 INRMVYEED
+107 INKMVYEED
-116 EFATDKFISAI
+116 EFATEKFISAI
-127 SSMSF
+127 SSMSY

-177 FPGIDIEDCSIVEK
+177 FPGIDIDDCSIVEK

-314 SYTNGTSNSHS
+314 SHTNGTSNSHS
-325 KSDSETK
+325 KSDSKTK

-345 FLAAVGTGLRITDA
+345 VLAAVGTGLTITGA

-373 MSAFGAAGK
+373 MSAVGAAGK

-414 TDSLGKTATIGSSK
+414 TDSLGKTATFGSSK

-475 ASAESASTIFKS
+475 ASAESAATIFKS

-515 NSVCHLSHPVFR
+515 NSVCHLSHPVFW

-678 FSFPAGVHVLEHIDR
+678 FSFPTGVHVLEHIDR

-949 VYQNDWVSPVLCKID
+949 VYQNDWVSPVLCRID

-972 FNEQKDSILEL
+972 FNEQKDSMLEL

-1006 AFDVIQI
+1006 AFDIIQI
-1013 EKSVRAFYMP
+1013 EKSVRAFNMP
-1023 SKVRMALLDTIE
+1023 SKVLMALLDTIE
-1035 EYKRNNNTSLWN
+1035 EYKKNNNISLWN

-1068 GKCVKQYYQSKE
+1068 EKCVKQYCQSKE

-1090 TRVPLD
+1090 SRVPLD

-1128 NSKWLNLIFDKD
+1128 NSK
-1140 EYGI
+1140 